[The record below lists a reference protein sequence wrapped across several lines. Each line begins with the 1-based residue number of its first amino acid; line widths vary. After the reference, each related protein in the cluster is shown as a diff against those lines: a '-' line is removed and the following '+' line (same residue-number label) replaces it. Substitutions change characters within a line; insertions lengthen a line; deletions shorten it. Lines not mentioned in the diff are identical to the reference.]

1 MALTEDDLPLD
12 PETFARR
19 LTEDVDRFMAD
30 HGLDRSRFAEPL
42 SDAQMRNGLYT
53 RVHAELVTGDIAR
66 RMAEQVGDDDLF
78 IQLTKQAEDEVKH
91 ARLLGQRLKALGGHP
106 AECFERANDLSKQF
120 WEAIDGRGLVET
132 TAVLQA
138 GAERMAG
145 ARHPNEQAYYDDETP
160 LVYEDVITPDERFH
174 AQVGVN
180 ILSTCCT
187 DAESQRRALRAS
199 HEGRDIVVDLHDAGY
214 QQAYAE

>member
-30 HGLDRSRFAEPL
+30 HGLDQSRFGEPL

-53 RVHAELVTGDIAR
+53 RVHGELVTGDIAR
-66 RMAEQVGDDDLF
+66 RMAEQVEDDDLF
-78 IQLTKQAEDEVKH
+78 VQLAKQAEDEVKH
-91 ARLLGQRLKALGGHP
+91 GRLLGQRLKALGGHP
-106 AECFERANDLSKQF
+106 AECFDRANDLSKQF
-120 WEAIDGRGLVET
+120 WDAIDGRGLVET

-145 ARHPNEQAYYDDETP
+145 FRHPNEKVYYDDETAR
-160 LVYEDVITPDERFH
+160 VYEDVITPDERFH

-180 ILSTCCT
+180 ILRTCCT
-187 DAESQRRALRAS
+187 DEDTQRRALRAS
-199 HEGRDIVVDLHDAGY
+199 HEGREIVVDLHDAGY
-214 QQAYAE
+214 KQAYAE